1 MTNASLQFPPT
12 DEEYRDNIRRQKS
25 IAHEIAEKLR
35 AGKPLSE
42 VELSFAAYALKS
54 WAGKLSET
62 MPKPKSRPPKINHSS
77 VARDYVLLRQDGMS
91 ATKAK
96 DKLATEYGVDVD
108 TIANA
113 IDKKGKDAE
122 ALYSGIRR
130 KK

>member
-1 MTNASLQFPPT
+1 
-12 DEEYRDNIRRQKS
+12 
-25 IAHEIAEKLR
+25 
-35 AGKPLSE
+35 
-42 VELSFAAYALKS
+42 
-54 WAGKLSET
+54 

-91 ATKAK
+91 STKAK